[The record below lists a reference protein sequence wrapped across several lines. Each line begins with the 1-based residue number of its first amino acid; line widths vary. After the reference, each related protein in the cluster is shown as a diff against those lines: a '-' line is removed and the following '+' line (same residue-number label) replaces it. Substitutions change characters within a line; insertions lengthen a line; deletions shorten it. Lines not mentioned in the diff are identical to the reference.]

1 MQLIDQVMP
10 PGTLALRATVAV
22 AVLDDG
28 AVLLDLT
35 SKYFYSLNRSAWTI
49 VQLFETGASARDVE
63 ERCLSWGAASGVDA
77 FVKELYAY
85 DLLETSDAATGTL
98 ECAAWQGQW
107 IQPVIDRQAEPLE
120 RVIVSAFD
128 PSIPL
133 AE

>member
-1 MQLIDQVMP
+1 VQLFDPIMP
-10 PGTLALRATVAV
+10 SGTLALRATIAA

-35 SKYFYSLNRSAWTI
+35 SKYFYSLNGSAWAI
-49 VQLFETGASARDVE
+49 VQLFETGASPRDVE
-63 ERCLSWGAASGVDA
+63 GQCLAWGADSHVGA
-77 FVKELYAY
+77 FIKQLYAY
-85 DLLETSDAATGTL
+85 DLLETSEPATGIL
-98 ECAAWQGQW
+98 ECGAWQGRW
-107 IQPVIDRQAEPLE
+107 VQPTIDRQAEPLE